1 MSEPTLE
8 AVDRD
13 EAVTEAIAALY
24 GATRADFL
32 RTAAV
37 GSAAMLATLATPTAA
52 MAEVSDLD
60 ILHFG
65 LRFERLQATFYTQA
79 EELGTIG
86 RCRRPSSGGRRRWGR
101 MSARR
106 TDHQA
111 GAGPEGATP
120 AVLRLRRRQRDRCE
134 VHAHRRCDGGPD
146 GRTAHRRRA
155 AGARPGLTAA
165 LFGLLTVEARHA
177 AWARHIVG
185 AVPAP
190 DAFDEPRTL
199 RAVQGAS
206 PGRDSSSASH
216 ARPGSGARGSPAD
229 GGGPSDAAGVRRQSS
244 R

>member
-1 MSEPTLE
+1 MSELTLE

-13 EAVTEAIAALY
+13 EAVTEAIASLY

-52 MAEVSDLD
+52 TAQVSDQD

-65 LRFERLQATFYTQA
+65 LRYERQQAPFYTQA

-86 RCRRPSSGGRRRWGR
+86 RMSAAKRRWAQTLGAHERAHVRIIKQVLGR
-101 MSARR
+101 KAQPRPFFDFGDANETDAKFTR
-106 TDHQA
+106 T
-111 GAGPEGATP
+111 
-120 AVLRLRRRQRDRCE
+120 AVAMEDLTVALLTGVVPQVRDR
-134 VHAHRRCDGGPD
+134 
-146 GRTAHRRRA
+146 
-155 AGARPGLTAA
+155 GLTAA

-199 RAVQGAS
+199 RAVQGVVARTRFIVRQ
-206 PGRDSSSASH
+206 PRTTGRR
-216 ARPGSGARGSPAD
+216 RPRFTG
-229 GGGPSDAAGVRRQSS
+229 
-244 R
+244 